1 MRLERSQ
8 TRVVEKEA
16 KGEGNGDKALH
27 GVKGTKLTRR
37 EVLKAAGTG
46 LGGLFILPSCGSGG
60 QQGGSS
66 DTITFG
72 AALSLTGELAKEG
85 KLTRDGY
92 NFYKEWINAHNGIKA
107 DGKSYKVDVKVYDD
121 QSDPNQAAQLYQR
134 LITQDDIKFL
144 LGPYGSSATLQSAV
158 ISEKHKLPMVEAN
171 GASTEIFQQGYK
183 YIFGVLSPAPKYLQP
198 VLDVAANQTGSNAPK
213 SVALIADNDSF
224 SLDVSKGARD
234 YAKSKGFEVVADE
247 TVPEGANDVTAVLT
261 GVKRQK
267 PDILLGSGHF
277 SSSVLIIKSARSV
290 GLNAK
295 MYGFSV
301 GPSVPDFD
309 NSLGKAA
316 NYVFGATQWTA
327 DLDYEDPLFG
337 TAKEYSDN
345 FQKSFD
351 YAPDYHVAESTAGC
365 YALQLAIEKANSLDP
380 KEVRDALV
388 GLDAQTFYGQI
399 KFDES
404 GKNIYKPM
412 AAEQW
417 QGDKKVTVWP
427 EASAPAPAKYPTP
440 PWNQR

>member
-121 QSDPNQAAQLYQR
+121 QSDPDQAAQLYQR
-134 LITQDDIKFL
+134 LITQDDIMFL

-158 ISEKHKLPMVEAN
+158 ISEKRKLPMVEAN

-213 SVALIADNDSF
+213 RVALIADNDSF

-277 SSSVLIIKSARSV
+277 SSSVLIIKSARLQRRAIGARLREFPGEGGELCLWCHTMDSRPRIRGSALRHGQRV
-290 GLNAK
+290 LRQFPEELRLRAGLPR
-295 MYGFSV
+295 GRID
-301 GPSVPDFD
+301 GR
-309 NSLGKAA
+309 L
-316 NYVFGATQWTA
+316 
-327 DLDYEDPLFG
+327 L
-337 TAKEYSDN
+337 
-345 FQKSFD
+345 
-351 YAPDYHVAESTAGC
+351 
-365 YALQLAIEKANSLDP
+365 
-380 KEVRDALV
+380 R
-388 GLDAQTFYGQI
+388 
-399 KFDES
+399 
-404 GKNIYKPM
+404 
-412 AAEQW
+412 
-417 QGDKKVTVWP
+417 
-427 EASAPAPAKYPTP
+427 ASASHRESKLARPKGSP
-440 PWNQR
+440 

>member
-8 TRVVEKEA
+8 THVVEKEGY
-16 KGEGNGDKALH
+16 GEGHGDKALH
-27 GVKGTKLTRR
+27 GVEGTKLTRR
-37 EVLKAAGTG
+37 EFLKAAGTG

-72 AALSLTGELAKEG
+72 AALSLTGELVKEG

-234 YAKSKGFEVVADE
+234 YAKSKGFEVIADE
-247 TVPEGANDVTAVLT
+247 TIPEGANDVTAVLT

-267 PDILLGSGHF
+267 PDILLGSGHY
-277 SSSVLIIKSARSV
+277 SSSVLIMKTARSV

-301 GPSVPDFD
+301 GPSVPDFE

-380 KEVRDALV
+380 KEVCDALA

-399 KFDES
+399 KFDET

-427 EASAPAPAKYPTP
+427 EASAPAKYPTP